1 MNIHVEVNE
10 ASSSP
15 KPIKSS
21 LPRRLLNFLATLL
34 SSPKGNQGGWE
45 GGARGL

>member
-1 MNIHVEVNE
+1 MNIHVQLNK

-15 KPIKSS
+15 KPTRSS
-21 LPRRLLNFLATLL
+21 LPRRLLNFIATLL

>member
-1 MNIHVEVNE
+1 MNIRWNTRDLPAVSEQSKPTALHRLIRMLVE
-10 ASSSP
+10 
-15 KPIKSS
+15 I
-21 LPRRLLNFLATLL
+21 L